1 MSRQI
6 VQMRNWLTFWHSHA
20 GPDSQIKTS
29 LCPFCLL
36 AWPYPFPTPEVPME
50 YLIYS
55 VPLAIYIIWY
65 ASSRSRLKRQSFV
78 AQKESL
84 EAGLTEPASLHPA
97 IDYTKCIGCGSCVN
111 ACPEQSHH
119 TVLGI
124 IDGKADLVGP
134 TNCIGHGAC
143 AAACPVGAIALVFGT
158 ARRGVDLPR
167 VSPWF
172 ETNAPGIFVAGE
184 LGGMGL
190 IRNAVEQGRQAMS
203 EIIARRPRGEGDE
216 LDVLIVGAG
225 PAGFSASLAALEAKL
240 RFVTVEQESLGG
252 CVFQYPRGKIV
263 MTQPATLPIIGQI
276 KISLTSKEELLQV
289 WIDAQKKT
297 GLQIN
302 TYERVEAVTASG
314 DGFLVKTSKGEY
326 RARTVLLSV
335 GRRGTPRKLG
345 VKGEDQAKVVYRLIE
360 SEQYVGQRVIVVG
373 GGDSAL
379 EAAASL
385 AEAGASATLSYRG
398 DAFGRAKQRNRERI
412 KAAQDAGSLTLMLKS
427 EIEEIGVDTVRMRHD
442 GKTVEIGNDA
452 VIVNAGGVLPTEF
465 LKAAGVAVETKWG
478 TA

>member
-1 MSRQI
+1 
-6 VQMRNWLTFWHSHA
+6 
-20 GPDSQIKTS
+20 
-29 LCPFCLL
+29 
-36 AWPYPFPTPEVPME
+36 ME

-55 VPLAIYIIWY
+55 APLAIYVIWY
-65 ASSRSRLKRQSFV
+65 LVSRSRLKRQSFV
-78 AQKESL
+78 AQKEAL

-97 IDYTKCIGCGSCVN
+97 IDYTQCIGCGACVS
-111 ACPEQSHH
+111 ACPEQEHH

-143 AAACPVGAIALVFGT
+143 APACPVGAITLVFGT

-172 ETNAPGIFVAGE
+172 ETNVPGVFVAGE

-190 IRNAVEQGRQAMS
+190 IRNAVEQGRQAMA
-203 EIIARRPRGEGDE
+203 EILARRPRGEGDE

-225 PAGFSASLAALEAKL
+225 PAGFAASLAALEAKV
-240 RFVTVEQESLGG
+240 RFVTLEQESLGG

-263 MTQPATLPIIGQI
+263 MTQPAVLPIVG
-276 KISLTSKEELLQV
+276 KVKVSLTTKEELLQV
-289 WIDAQKKT
+289 WLNARQQT

-302 TYERVEAVTASG
+302 ENERVESVTPVG
-314 DGFLVKTSKGEY
+314 DGFLVKSSKGEY

-345 VKGEDQAKVVYRLIE
+345 APGEERSKVVYRLIDP
-360 SEQYVGQRVIVVG
+360 EQYVGQRVLVIG

-385 AEAGASATLSYRG
+385 AEAGATATLAYRG

-412 KAAQDAGSLTLMLKS
+412 KAATAQGSLTVMLKS
-427 EIEEIGVDTVRMRHD
+427 EVEEIGETVVRLRHD
-442 GKTVEIGNDA
+442 GKSVEIGNDA
-452 VIVNAGGVLPTEF
+452 VIVNAGGVLPTDF
-465 LKAAGVAVETKWG
+465 LKSIGIAVETKWG

>member
-1 MSRQI
+1 
-6 VQMRNWLTFWHSHA
+6 
-20 GPDSQIKTS
+20 
-29 LCPFCLL
+29 
-36 AWPYPFPTPEVPME
+36 ME

-55 VPLAIYIIWY
+55 APLALYIVWY
-65 ASSRSRLKRQSFV
+65 LVSRSRLKRQSFD
-78 AQKESL
+78 AQKEAL

-111 ACPEQSHH
+111 ACPEQDHH

-143 AAACPVGAIALVFGT
+143 APACPVDAITLVFGS

-172 ETNAPGIFVAGE
+172 ETNVPGVFVAGE

-190 IRNAVEQGRQAMS
+190 IRNAVEQGRQAMA
-203 EIIARRPRGEGDE
+203 EILARRPRGEGEE
-216 LDVLIVGAG
+216 LDVVIIGAG

-240 RFVTVEQESLGG
+240 RCVTIEQESLGG

-263 MTQPATLPIIGQI
+263 MTQPAVLPIVGKI
-276 KISLTSKEELLQV
+276 KMTLTTKEDLLQV
-289 WIDAQKKT
+289 WIAAQQST

-302 TYERVEAVTASG
+302 INERVESVTPSG
-314 DGFLVKTSKGEY
+314 EGFIIKSAKGEY
-326 RARTVLLSV
+326 RARSVLLSV

-345 VKGEDQAKVVYRLIE
+345 VKGEEQSKVVYRLIDP
-360 SEQYVGQRVIVVG
+360 EQYTGQRVIVVG

-398 DAFGRAKQRNRERI
+398 DAFGRAKQRNRDRV
-412 KAAQDAGSLTLMLKS
+412 KAAVGAGSLTLMLKS
-427 EIEEIGVDTVRMRHD
+427 EIEEIGVETVRMRHD
-442 GKTVEIGNDA
+442 GKVVEIGNDA
-452 VIVNAGGVLPTEF
+452 IIVNAGGVLPTEF
-465 LKAAGVAVETKWG
+465 LKSVGITVETKWG

>member
-1 MSRQI
+1 
-6 VQMRNWLTFWHSHA
+6 
-20 GPDSQIKTS
+20 
-29 LCPFCLL
+29 
-36 AWPYPFPTPEVPME
+36 ME

-55 VPLAIYIIWY
+55 APLALYLIWY
-65 ASSRSRLKRQSFV
+65 LVSRSRLKKQSFV
-78 AQKESL
+78 AQKEAL

-97 IDYTKCIGCGSCVN
+97 IDYTRCIGCGSCVN

-143 AAACPVGAIALVFGT
+143 APACPVDAISLVFGT

-172 ETNAPGIFVAGE
+172 ESNVPGVFIAGE

-190 IRNAVEQGRQAMS
+190 IRNAVEQGRQAMT
-203 EIIARRPRGEGDE
+203 EILARRPRGEGDQ
-216 LDVLIVGAG
+216 LDVVIVGAG

-240 RFVTVEQESLGG
+240 RFVTIEQESLGG

-263 MTQPATLPIIGQI
+263 MTQPAVLPIVGKI
-276 KISLTSKEELLQV
+276 KVTLTTKEDLLQV
-289 WIDAQKKT
+289 WLDAQKAT
-297 GLQIN
+297 GLEIRSN
-302 TYERVEAVTASG
+302 ERVEAVTPVG
-314 DGFLVKTSKGEY
+314 DGFLVRSAKGEY
-326 RARTVLLSV
+326 RTRTVLLCV

-345 VKGEDQAKVVYRLIE
+345 ATGEDRSKVVYRLIDP
-360 SEQYVGQRVIVVG
+360 EQYVGQRVLVIG

-398 DAFGRAKQRNRERI
+398 DAFGRAKQRNRERV
-412 KAAQDAGSLTLMLKS
+412 KAAVDAGSLTLMLKS
-427 EIEEIGVDTVRMRHD
+427 EVESIEDHTVTLRC
-442 GKTVEIGNDA
+442 GAESVQIPNDA
-452 VIVNAGGVLPTEF
+452 VIVNAGGVLPTDF
-465 LKAAGVAVETKWG
+465 LKSIGITVETKWG

>member
-1 MSRQI
+1 
-6 VQMRNWLTFWHSHA
+6 MRNWLTVWHSRA
-20 GPDSQIKTS
+20 SPCDQIKTICAG
-29 LCPFCLL
+29 LNAALDPIPPPF
-36 AWPYPFPTPEVPME
+36 EVTME

-55 VPLAIYIIWY
+55 APLAIYVIWY
-65 ASSRSRLKRQSFV
+65 FISRSRLKRQSFV
-78 AQKESL
+78 AQKEAL

-143 AAACPVGAIALVFGT
+143 APACPVDAITLVFGT

-172 ETNAPGIFVAGE
+172 ETNVPGVFVAGE

-190 IRNAVEQGRQAMS
+190 IRNAVEQGRQAMA
-203 EIIARRPRGEGDE
+203 EILARRPRAEGEE
-216 LDVLIVGAG
+216 LDVVIVGAG

-240 RFVTVEQESLGG
+240 KFVTIEQESLGG

-263 MTQPATLPIIGQI
+263 MTQPAVLPIIG
-276 KISLTSKEELLQV
+276 KVKVSLTTKEELLQV
-289 WIDAQKKT
+289 WIDAQKST

-302 TYERVEAVTASG
+302 TNERVESVTPAG
-314 DGFLVKTSKGEY
+314 DSFVVKTSKGEY

-345 VKGEDQAKVVYRLIE
+345 VKGEEQSKVVYRLIDP
-360 SEQYVGQRVIVVG
+360 EQYVGQKVIVVG

-385 AEAGASATLSYRG
+385 AEAGAMSTLSYRG

-412 KAAQDAGSLTLMLKS
+412 KAAEAAGTLNLMLKS
-427 EIEEIGVDTVRMRHD
+427 EIEEIQEKTVRLRHN
-442 GKTVEIGNDA
+442 GNVVEIENDA
-452 VIVNAGGVLPTEF
+452 VIVNAGGVLPTDF
-465 LKAAGVAVETKWG
+465 LKGIGIKVETKWG

>member
-1 MSRQI
+1 
-6 VQMRNWLTFWHSHA
+6 
-20 GPDSQIKTS
+20 
-29 LCPFCLL
+29 
-36 AWPYPFPTPEVPME
+36 ME

-55 VPLAIYIIWY
+55 APLALYIVWY
-65 ASSRSRLKRQSFV
+65 LVSRSRLKRQSFD
-78 AQKESL
+78 AQKEAL

-97 IDYTKCIGCGSCVN
+97 IDYTKCIGCGSCIN
-111 ACPEQSHH
+111 ACPEQDHH

-143 AAACPVGAIALVFGT
+143 APACPVDAITLVFGS

-172 ETNAPGIFVAGE
+172 ETNVPGVFVAGE

-190 IRNAVEQGRQAMS
+190 IRNAVEQGRQAMA
-203 EIIARRPRGEGDE
+203 EILARRPRGEGEE
-216 LDVLIVGAG
+216 LDVVIIGAG

-240 RFVTVEQESLGG
+240 RCVTIEQESLGG

-263 MTQPATLPIIGQI
+263 MTQPAVLPIVGKI
-276 KISLTSKEELLQV
+276 KMTLTTKEDLLQV
-289 WIDAQKKT
+289 WIAAQQST

-302 TYERVEAVTASG
+302 INERVESVTPSG
-314 DGFLVKTSKGEY
+314 EGFIIKSAKGEY
-326 RARTVLLSV
+326 RARSVLLSV

-345 VKGEDQAKVVYRLIE
+345 VKGEEQSKVVYRLIDP
-360 SEQYVGQRVIVVG
+360 EQYTGQRVIVVG

-398 DAFGRAKQRNRERI
+398 DAFGRAKQRNRDRV
-412 KAAQDAGSLTLMLKS
+412 KAAVGAGSLTLMLKS
-427 EIEEIGVDTVRMRHD
+427 EIEEIGVETVRMRHD
-442 GKTVEIGNDA
+442 GKVVEIGNDA
-452 VIVNAGGVLPTEF
+452 IIVNAGGVLPTEF
-465 LKAAGVAVETKWG
+465 LKSVGITVETKWG